1 MHQTDDHSHT
11 SSIAPVSVKPLAQS
25 ETNKTSG
32 TTTLKELDQSGKLQH
47 VLADLMIAVL
57 LIPEQLRK
65 RQIEVVRENLDAFA
79 ASPTDLVRTSVVIH
93 TIKT

>member
-1 MHQTDDHSHT
+1 
-11 SSIAPVSVKPLAQS
+11 
-25 ETNKTSG
+25 
-32 TTTLKELDQSGKLQH
+32 
-47 VLADLMIAVL
+47 MIAVL